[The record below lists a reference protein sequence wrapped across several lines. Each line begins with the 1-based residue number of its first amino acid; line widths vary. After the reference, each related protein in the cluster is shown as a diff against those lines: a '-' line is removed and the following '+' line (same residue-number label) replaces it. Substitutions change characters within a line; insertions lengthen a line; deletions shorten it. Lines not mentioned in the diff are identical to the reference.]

1 MGAHPPWFSK
11 TYNFQ
16 APTGDTAKAVSS
28 INYIDRQ
35 IDVSYFGR
43 EMYGE
48 ISIYQI
54 RI

>member
-1 MGAHPPWFSK
+1 MPCLVCQQMNCVV
-11 TYNFQ
+11 YNVY
-16 APTGDTAKAVSS
+16 TAKAVSS